1 MVATDGSS
9 SGSGKGQI
17 YSVIAKLV
25 FMDHIKY
32 GPAYSVNPKKFR
44 NAVCNHI
51 RICQAPRAAMVHR
64 TWHSNLSM
72 AAKVHSSRPGI
83 DHTGAFYS
91 LIRPHGG
98 AGPSMYYGPS
108 QHSSHTPNVSNPPSA
123 YQPGPCQPPNEICL
137 LVPFPSCGEE
147 VSTSFI
153 TLSSSLPSKTVHHAI
168 KNSGIHIQQPLSVWC
183 PNAIKLWGVTQ
194 SATSLPH
201 SASGLKKKKAKLNV
215 LQQVEQDRHQPYII
229 KLKAKSEHNC
239 DIKKYDWL
247 RTTQEH
253 KVSQATVSY
262 QRLQE
267 AKDTQIWLHETD
279 IQVHQAHSLVLD
291 KEAEILCLKIQFHQM
306 MQASKATSDGETG

>member
-1 MVATDGSS
+1 MVAADGSS

-51 RICQAPRAAMVHR
+51 RILRGKYKKNPAEGTPAK
-64 TWHSNLSM
+64 NLL
-72 AAKVHSSRPGI
+72 
-83 DHTGAFYS
+83 GAFYS

-253 KVSQATVSY
+253 KVSQAMVSY
-262 QRLQE
+262 QHLQE

-306 MQASKATSDGETG
+306 MQASKATSDGKTG